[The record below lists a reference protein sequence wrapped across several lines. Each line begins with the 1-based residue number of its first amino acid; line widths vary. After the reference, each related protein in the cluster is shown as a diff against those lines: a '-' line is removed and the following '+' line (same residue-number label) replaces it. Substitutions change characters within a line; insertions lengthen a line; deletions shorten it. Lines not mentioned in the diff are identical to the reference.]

1 MGMRWIVLACLFA
14 TAARADDVPRIEV
27 AVGDKAERDVAIANG
42 YLCDD
47 PTLISVEMRTRSQSS
62 NLFIVT
68 GLKEGKTLCRVGTGQ
83 DRVHFLFA
91 VEVVAKAK
99 PPSKPKEKPKQEEPE
114 PPSSPPIEI
123 QP

>member
-1 MGMRWIVLACLFA
+1 MRWLALTYLLIS
-14 TAARADDVPRIEV
+14 TAAIAQDVPKIEL

-47 PTLISVEMRTRSQSS
+47 PTLVAVEMRTRSQTS

-68 GLKEGKTLCRVGTGQ
+68 GLKEGKTLCRVGTGT
-83 DRVHFLFA
+83 DRVHFLF
-91 VEVVAKAK
+91 EIDITAKKA
-99 PPSKPKEKPKQEEPE
+99 PSKPTKPRPAEPE

>member
-1 MGMRWIVLACLFA
+1 MRSLVLCCLFA

-68 GLKEGKTLCRVGTGQ
+68 GLKEGKTLCRVGTGN
-83 DRVHFLFA
+83 DRVHFLFT

-99 PPSKPKEKPKQEEPE
+99 PPAKKEKPKPEEPE